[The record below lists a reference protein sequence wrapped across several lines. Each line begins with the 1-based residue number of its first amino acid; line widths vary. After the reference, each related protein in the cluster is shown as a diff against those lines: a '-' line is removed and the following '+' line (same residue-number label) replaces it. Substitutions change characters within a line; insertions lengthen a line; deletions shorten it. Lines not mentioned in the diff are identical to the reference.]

1 MDNKNTAS
9 LPAGKKFVIP
19 TSFYQTWIM
28 TGGVYMMAGR
38 CPCCGGQGCPVGL
51 GTAAL
56 VGGGIAG
63 ITHGVS
69 FLSKKIKGKDN
80 GRSSA

>member
-1 MDNKNTAS
+1 MDRKVAPIELAKKGFV
-9 LPAGKKFVIP
+9 LPA
-19 TSFYQTWIM
+19 SFYQTWIM

-56 VGGGIAG
+56 VGGSIAG
-63 ITHGVS
+63 LTHGAGALRKV
-69 FLSKKIKGKDN
+69 LTNNEKKAK
-80 GRSSA
+80 